1 MPKGL
6 HLINSNHMEVLA
18 SALAE
23 VLGTPPGTGSVAAF
37 QPDIVLVQ
45 SKGMQRWISM
55 AVAQANGICANVQF
69 PFPNAFIQQL
79 CNVVEE
85 AAQATGAYEKQV
97 LAFRILHLLPGL
109 LDQADFD
116 PLSRYLANDDRPIK
130 RYQLCRKL
138 ADALDQYAVFRPDW
152 LFVWEEER
160 GNIGKL
166 PETQRWQA
174 HLWRALRSEQ
184 SGVHRSALQK
194 RLVEVLSDPVKE
206 IGHLPA
212 RVSVFGI
219 SHLPPF
225 HLQVLEALSQRIPV
239 YLFLLNPCRQYW
251 SDIVSDQQMIRIRSR
266 GGTPLDNEALYLE
279 RGNRLLATLGA
290 QGKQFFDF
298 IHQCQAHHHEAFREN
313 QHDQLLGR
321 IQQDILD
328 LVDPQVTEAKADTE
342 SVRADGT
349 LRVHNCHSPMREI
362 EVLHDQLLDM
372 LDCIPGLQPREIL
385 VMAPHIGTYAP
396 FIHAVFGSSDAMGTQ
411 LPYSVADQSI
421 LRENATID
429 AFIQLLDMTG
439 GRLASSRVLNL
450 LSCRAVH
457 TRFGLCETDLP
468 VIHRWVR
475 AAGVRWGWDG
485 VDRQR
490 HGLPG
495 FRQNTWRE
503 GLDRLLL
510 GFSMAQVQGRLFKG
524 TLPFEEMVAG
534 EGETLGRFT
543 QFVEALSECNAMLHT
558 SDTLDG
564 WGTRLFTLF
573 DRFFLVGQQDE
584 REVQPLRSVIDQM
597 IQIGQMIQ
605 TGQMV
610 STGQVVQTGSHPSHQ
625 RELSFEVI
633 RQYVKDMLNQS
644 TRESGFMAGGI
655 TFCAMLPMR
664 SIPFKVI
671 CLLGMNHDAFPR
683 ENREPGFN
691 LIGAEPRPGDR
702 SKRNDDRYLFL
713 ETLISARHIFY
724 MSYVGQ
730 SIQDNSAIPPS
741 VVVDE
746 LIEYVGEGYGIS
758 LDESV
763 VRHPLHA
770 FSAAYFS
777 GETPHLFSYSK
788 ANCDAAEALVAPGP
802 IQQLFSVPLPD
813 ADHQW
818 QQCDWSGLGKFWTHP
833 IKHLMQHRL
842 GIRLGSGGDA
852 LEDRESFKLNA
863 LERYQLNQQLL
874 RSFSEGAS
882 IHEAYRI
889 ARAANL
895 LPHGAAGKVQ
905 CEQQADEVLN
915 FLQTLDGI
923 LPKNTPRSILIEKEI
938 TPFSVQGEI
947 DRVYPQGRIVYRMG
961 KARGKDLLSLFVS
974 HLALHFCEDREVA
987 RFSTLVCEDKIWQ
1000 VCPLEKADDIL
1011 YLFLDL
1017 YWQGLHG
1024 PLPFYCQSSFTYAY
1038 QVIINQRSPFEAL
1051 TYAEQA
1057 WNGNPYVPGEA
1068 DDPYHRLCFRRQHS
1082 FSEDFQKMALQ
1093 IFEPLL
1099 SSAQVF

>member
-23 VLGTPPGTGSVAAF
+23 VLGTPPGKGNGDAF

-79 CNVVEE
+79 CGVVKE
-85 AAQATGAYEKQV
+85 AAQATGAYEKEV
-97 LAFRILHLLPGL
+97 LTFRIFHLLPGL
-109 LDQADFD
+109 LEHTDFD
-116 PLSRYLANDDRPIK
+116 PLSRYLATDDRPIK

-138 ADALDQYAVFRPDW
+138 ADMLDQYAVFRPDW
-152 LFVWEEER
+152 LFAWEEER
-160 GNIGKL
+160 GGIEKL

-184 SGVHRSALQK
+184 NGVHRSALQK
-194 RLVEVLSDPVKE
+194 RLVEVLSDPVNE
-206 IGHLPA
+206 LDDLPS
-212 RVSVFGI
+212 RISVFGI

-266 GGTPLDNEALYLE
+266 GGAPLSNEALYLE

-290 QGKQFFDF
+290 LGKQFFDF
-298 IHQCQAHHHEAFREN
+298 IHQCQALHHEAFREN
-313 QHDQLLGR
+313 RHEQLLGR

-328 LVDPQVTEAKADTE
+328 LVDPQTIERKADTA
-342 SVRADGT
+342 SVRDDGT

-372 LDCIPGLQPREIL
+372 LNHIPGLQPREIL
-385 VMAPHIGTYAP
+385 VMAPDIGTYAP
-396 FIHAVFGSSDAMGTQ
+396 FIHAAFGSSDAMGAQ

-421 LRENATID
+421 LRENAMID
-429 AFIQLLDMTG
+429 AFVQLLDMVG
-439 GRLASSRVLNL
+439 GRLESSRVLNL
-450 LSCRAVH
+450 LSYRAVH
-457 TRFGLCETDLP
+457 KRFGLSEADLA

-475 AAGVRWGWDG
+475 ETRVRWGWDG
-485 VDRQR
+485 ADRRR

-495 FRQNTWRE
+495 FRENTWQE

-510 GFSMAQVQGRLFKG
+510 GFSMARTRGRLFKE

-534 EGETLGRFT
+534 EGETLGQFA
-543 QFVEALSECNAMLHT
+543 QFVESLNECNAMLHA
-558 SDTLDG
+558 SATLDE
-564 WGTRLFTLF
+564 WGAKLLALF
-573 DRFFLVGQQDE
+573 DRFFLVEQQDDHD
-584 REVQPLRSVIDQM
+584 VQPLRSVIDQM
-597 IQIGQMIQ
+597 VR

-610 STGQVVQTGSHPSHQ
+610 KTGEMVRTGSHLSNHTL
-625 RELSFEVI
+625 LSFEVI
-633 RQYVKDMLNQS
+633 RQHVKDTLNQS
-644 TRESGFMAGGI
+644 TRESGFMAGGV

-713 ETLISARHIFY
+713 ETLISARHTFY
-724 MSYVGQ
+724 LSYVGQ
-730 SIQDNSAIPPS
+730 SIQDNSTIPPS

-758 LDESV
+758 SDEVV

-770 FSAAYFS
+770 FSTAYFN
-777 GETPHLFSYSK
+777 GETPNLFSYSK
-788 ANCDAAEALVAPGP
+788 ANCDAAEALLAPSP
-802 IQQLFSVPLPD
+802 IQPLFSDPLPD
-813 ADHQW
+813 ADCQW
-818 QQCDWSGLGKFWTHP
+818 QQCDWTGLGIFWSHP

-842 GIRLGSGGDA
+842 GIRLGSEDDA

-874 RSFSEGAS
+874 HSFSAGVSRQGAF
-882 IHEAYRI
+882 RI
-889 ARAANL
+889 ARATNL
-895 LPHGAAGKVQ
+895 LPHGAAGRVQ
-905 CEQQADEVLN
+905 YEQQADEVLN
-915 FLQTLDGI
+915 FMQTLDGI
-923 LPKNTPRSILIEKEI
+923 LPKTTPRSILIEKEI
-938 TPFSVQGEI
+938 TPFSIKGEI

-961 KARGKDLLSLFVS
+961 KPRGKDLLALFVS
-974 HLALHFCEDREVA
+974 HMALHFCEDREVA
-987 RFSTLVCEDKIWQ
+987 RFSTLVCKDEIWQ
-1000 VCPLEKADDIL
+1000 IGPLERADEIL
-1011 YLFLDL
+1011 SLFLDL
-1017 YWQGLHG
+1017 YWQGLHA
-1024 PLPFYCQSSFTYAY
+1024 PLPFYCQSSFVYAY
-1038 QVIINQRSPFEAL
+1038 QTIVNERTPFEAL
-1051 TYAEQA
+1051 TYAKQA
-1057 WNGNPYVPGEA
+1057 WNGSLYVPGEA
-1068 DDPYHRLCFRRQHS
+1068 DDPYHQLCFRRQPP

-1099 SSAQVF
+1099 SSAQAF